1 MAKVKVY
8 NLKGEAAGE
17 LTLDD
22 AVFGVEV
29 DAKIVQFVS
38 NAQRNN
44 AYQPYAHTKDRSD
57 VSGGGKKPWRQKG
70 TGRARQGSIRSPQW
84 RGGGSV
90 FGPRKERNHDQKVNK
105 KVRRQAIRMVL
116 SDKAASNML
125 VVVDSFEGMTGK
137 TKELSS
143 VLSKLPTK
151 RSSTLI
157 AAAKKSDVLNRA
169 SRNIARVNTVLADS
183 VNVRDLLAYKFL
195 VIDKSGAEELVKQF
209 SRV

>member
-1 MAKVKVY
+1 MAKLKVY
-8 NLKGEAAGE
+8 NLKGEASGE
-17 LTLDD
+17 ITLDD
-22 AVFGVEV
+22 SVFGVEI
-29 DAKIVQFVS
+29 DPKIVQFVS

-44 AYQPYAHTKDRSD
+44 AYQPFAHTKDRSD

-70 TGRARQGSIRSPQW
+70 TGRARQGSTRSPQW

-90 FGPRKERNHDQKVNK
+90 FGPRKERNHETKVNK

-116 SDKAASNML
+116 TDKVISNML
-125 VVVDSFEGMTGK
+125 VIVDSFDALSGK
-137 TKELSS
+137 TKELAST
-143 VLSKLPTK
+143 LNTLPTK

-157 AAAKKSDVLNRA
+157 AAGKKSDMLNRA
-169 SRNIARVNTVLADS
+169 SKNIERVNTVLADS

-195 VIDKSGAEELVKQF
+195 VIDKAGAEELVKQL